1 LRKKRTIGG
10 ETFKLKP
17 PTEEI
22 SKQMSKIRSS
32 NTSIEQIFDLGLK
45 MAKLNYRD
53 QKFLI
58 KNIIGRPDFILPKY
72 KIAIFC
78 DGDFWH
84 GRNSRIKIKKNPK
97 FWQAKINRNMERDKE
112 VNEILEESG
121 WKVLRFWET
130 DIKKD
135 LQSCIDKVIEQTSAQ
150 NKVYHFRY
158 VDLFSGIGGFRI
170 ALDNV
175 GGKCLGFSEINKRS
189 IQVYKKNFSDI
200 LDPDVDLGDI
210 TKITKLPF
218 EDIDLIVGGVPCQ
231 AWSIAGKNKAF
242 EDTRGKLWEDAIRVV
257 KLNQPKAFIFEN
269 VKGLIDPRNSQ
280 NLTLIISTLES
291 AGYIVKKPRLLNSYD
306 FGLPQNRDRIFIV
319 GFRKDLKDQ
328 AAQFEYPKSINFSLS
343 LADVIDGLKKNSIQK
358 KSFSALDIFG
368 NKVPFGLN
376 RFQSQNHLNDFFVF
390 SDIRNGH
397 STIHS
402 WEIIKTSERE
412 KSICL
417 TILKNRRKKLY
428 GDKDGNPISFKN
440 LKLLIKDLKEG
451 ELKGLVEKNILR
463 TTTGGKYE
471 FVNSKLSAG
480 INGIYRIY
488 LPSSVIFSTLTATG
502 TKDYIATKYLD
513 LKNPKKYKEQFINE
527 IFNKG
532 HYRQISAKEAGR
544 LQGFPDHFV
553 FDENENEANKQFGN
567 AVATNVVYFLAKK
580 VLESLNILEPNK
592 IALR

>member
-10 ETFKLKP
+10 KTYKLKP
-17 PTEEI
+17 PSEEV
-22 SKQMSKIRSS
+22 SKKMSRIKSS
-32 NTSIEQIFDLGLK
+32 NTSIERLFDKGLQE
-45 MAKLNYRD
+45 AKLNYRD
-53 QKFLI
+53 QKYLI
-58 KNIIGRPDFILPKY
+58 RDIIGKPDFILPKY
-72 KIAIFC
+72 KIAVFC

-84 GRNSRIKIKKNPK
+84 GRNLEQKITRNKK
-97 FWQAKINRNMERDKE
+97 FWQAKIKRNMERDKE
-112 VNEILEESG
+112 VTEVLEDSG

-135 LQSCIDKVIEQTSAQ
+135 LKSCIDKVNEHTSKKEKC
-150 NKVYHFRY
+150 NNFSY

-170 ALDNV
+170 ALDNL
-175 GGKCLGFSEINKRS
+175 GGRCLGFSEINKRS
-189 IQVYKKNFSDI
+189 IEVYKKNFYDI
-200 LDPDVDLGDI
+200 LEPELELGDI
-210 TKITKLPF
+210 TRINKLPF
-218 EDIDLIVGGVPCQ
+218 EKIDLIVGGVPCQ
-231 AWSIAGKNKAF
+231 AWSIAGKNKGF
-242 EDTRGKLWEDAIRVV
+242 EDTRGKLWDDAIRVV
-257 KLNQPKAFIFEN
+257 RLNQPKAFIFEN
-269 VKGLIDPRNSQ
+269 VKGLIDPRNSK

-319 GFRKDLKDQ
+319 GFRRDLHDRIT
-328 AAQFEYPKSINFSLS
+328 QFEYPDPINFNLS
-343 LADVIDGLKKNSIQK
+343 LADVIDGLKKNSIKK
-358 KSFSALDIFG
+358 KSFSSLDIFG

-402 WEIIKTSERE
+402 WEILKTSERE

-417 TILKNRRKKLY
+417 TILKNRRKKIY

-440 LKLLIKDLKEG
+440 LNLLIPDLKEG
-451 ELKGLVEKNILR
+451 ELNGLVKKNILR
-463 TTTGGKYE
+463 VTEGKKYE

-480 INGIYRIY
+480 INGVYRIY

-502 TKDYIATKYLD
+502 TKDFIATKYLD
-513 LKNPKKYKEQFINE
+513 LKNPKKYKQQFIND

-567 AVATNVVYFLAKK
+567 AVATNVVYFLAKEI
-580 VLESLNILEPNK
+580 LQSLSISVQ
-592 IALR
+592 IR